1 MLAEL
6 VQIGGTQEKSQQ
18 IVAQRLLS
26 FQRKVSKGTEIEEIV
41 KKAQGHGEMITT
53 AKHDTLSQNGYGIVS
68 NQRAQLYN
76 IALQAHITTKA
87 V

>member
-1 MLAEL
+1 
-6 VQIGGTQEKSQQ
+6 
-18 IVAQRLLS
+18 
-26 FQRKVSKGTEIEEIV
+26 V

>member
-1 MLAEL
+1 LAPSWAPTYD
-6 VQIGGTQEKSQQ
+6 ICNIS
-18 IVAQRLLS
+18 A
-26 FQRKVSKGTEIEEIV
+26 KVSKGKEIEEIVKEIEEIV